1 MRDYELI
8 REHISKYFDVGG
20 FQTTTEGSFFVVND
34 YDYDKFSSL
43 IKDLDIIRLYSIY
56 GKMMMEVIE

>member
-8 REHISKYFDVGG
+8 REHVSKYFDVGG

-34 YDYDKFSSL
+34 YNYDKFSNL
-43 IKDLDIIRLYSIY
+43 IKDSRCFRLHSIY
-56 GKMMMEVIE
+56 GKVRWKL